1 MPAVESLP
9 EKGMREKTLKALTWL
24 QGNTSW
30 VQRAANWSVGL
41 RPRWVKIRIIKG
53 LGCQAGNLDFVW
65 RNEKSM
71 MILMK
76 IKLWSG
82 LCFRNTPRIAV
93 WRKEG
98 REEMRISKICVLK
111 QHQILT
117 TPFLPRELVSSSL
130 PGPHCTFPSNAAA
143 AHWHL
148 RTIADRMIHAF
159 HWGKN
164 CNLFPLRQFWFGGMY
179 WAKWEFPQK
188 IHTSMC

>member
-111 QHQILT
+111 QHQILPP
-117 TPFLPRELVSSSL
+117 PF
-130 PGPHCTFPSNAAA
+130 PGKLSAAAFQGPTATFPSNAAA

-159 HWGKN
+159 HWGKK
-164 CNLFPLRQFWFGGMY
+164 L
-179 WAKWEFPQK
+179 
-188 IHTSMC
+188 

>member
-98 REEMRISKICVLK
+98 REETRISKICVLK

-117 TPFLPRELVSSSL
+117 TSSLPREVVSSSV
-130 PGPHCTFPSNAAA
+130 PGPHCNLPFKCCCCPLTSEN
-143 AHWHL
+143 
-148 RTIADRMIHAF
+148 
-159 HWGKN
+159 N
-164 CNLFPLRQFWFGGMY
+164 CR
-179 WAKWEFPQK
+179 
-188 IHTSMC
+188 